1 LAGIG
6 DIDSQRFKAF
16 LIQILGKVS
25 KLSNDLGKDPK
36 KKYLEAL
43 EKKRSAN
50 APKNQG
56 KSGDSKVKGG
66 QAGAGAPKMF
76 RRKSGPS

>member
-6 DIDSQRFKAF
+6 DIDNQRFRAF
-16 LIQILGKVS
+16 LIQIPGKVS
-25 KLSNDLGKDPK
+25 KLSNDLSNTPK